1 MKYLIFA
8 LCCFASVAKAQNNT
22 DNKRYKK
29 VHQRAIMADS
39 HNDLLTASIEK
50 NLRIDQDL
58 RGKTHSDLQRFKDAG
73 VDVQIFSVWCDGD
86 KKQPYA
92 WANREIDTL
101 YAVAARNP
109 DKIQIV
115 QGFTDIKK
123 AIKKNKLAALFGVE
137 GGHMIEGD
145 LNKLEALYNRG
156 VRYMTLTWNNSTEWA
171 TSAMKESS
179 LSDSVKSALNNS
191 NQQAQNIGLTP
202 FGKQVVKKMNDL
214 GMMVDLSHVGEKT
227 FWDAIQTTTKPVLVS
242 HSNAYTLCP
251 VFRNLKDDQIDAVGK
266 NGGVIQL
273 NFYSAFIDSSF
284 KKREKVFL
292 LNKQAKIDSLVATGM
307 QKEYAQSMIV
317 DMYKEESIAI
327 QPPMEMLLEH
337 LDYIVNRIGVDHV
350 GMGSDFDGISA
361 SPKELTDVTSYPLIT
376 KALLERGYS
385 KKDVYKIMGGNLLR
399 VMKAQHH

>member
-1 MKYLIFA
+1 MKYLILA
-8 LCCFASVAKAQNNT
+8 LCFFVSVANAQN
-22 DNKRYKK
+22 KKYKK
-29 VHQRAIMADS
+29 IHQRAIMADS

-50 NLRIDQDL
+50 NLLIDRDL
-58 RGKTHSDLQRFKDAG
+58 TGKTHSDLQRFKEAG
-73 VDVQIFSVWCDGD
+73 VDVQIFSVWCDGN
-86 KKQPYA
+86 KKEPYA

-109 DKIQIV
+109 DKIQII
-115 QGFTDIKK
+115 QHFSEINK
-123 AIKKNKLAALFGVE
+123 AIKKKKLAALFGVE

-145 LNKLEALYNRG
+145 LNKLEALYQRG

-171 TSAMKESS
+171 SSAMDESS
-179 LSDSVKSALNNS
+179 LANLNKDNNNS
-191 NQQAQNIGLTP
+191 LTQSRATGLND
-202 FGKQVVKKMNDL
+202 FGKQVIKKMNDL

-251 VFRNLKDDQIDAVGK
+251 VFRNLKDDQIDAVGN

-284 KKREKVFL
+284 KKRENAFL

-327 QPPMEMLLEH
+327 QPPMEMLLAH

-399 VMKAQHH
+399 VMKAQHN

>member
-8 LCCFASVAKAQNNT
+8 LCCVVSVANAQKSKT
-22 DNKRYKK
+22 ITRYKK
-29 VHQRAIMADS
+29 VHNRAIMADS

-50 NLRIDQDL
+50 NLLIDQDL
-58 RGKTHSDLQRFKDAG
+58 KGKTHSDLNRFREAG
-73 VDVQIFSVWCDGD
+73 VDVQIFSVWCDGE

-109 DKIQIV
+109 EKIQII
-115 QGFTDIKK
+115 QTFSDIKK
-123 AIKKNKLAALFGVE
+123 AVKKNKLAALFGVE

-145 LNKLEALYNRG
+145 LNKLEALYKRG

-171 TSAMKESS
+171 SSAMDESS
-179 LSDSVKSALNNS
+179 LVNLNKEDSNAQAPQRTMGLN
-191 NQQAQNIGLTP
+191 T
-202 FGKQVVKKMNDL
+202 FGKEVIKKMNDL

-227 FWDAIQTTTKPVLVS
+227 FWDAIQTTTKPVLIS

-251 VFRNLKDDQIDAVGK
+251 VFRNLKDEQIDAVGK

-284 KKREKVFL
+284 KKTEKIFL
-292 LNKQAKIDSLVATGM
+292 QNKQAKIDSLVATGM
-307 QKEYAQSMIV
+307 QKEYAQSIIV
-317 DMYKEESIAI
+317 DMYKEESISI
-327 QPPMEMLLEH
+327 QPPMEMLLKH

-361 SPKELTDVTSYPLIT
+361 SPKELTDVTTYPLIT
-376 KALLERGYS
+376 KALLEKGYS

-399 VMKAQHH
+399 VMKAQHN

>member
-8 LCCFASVAKAQNNT
+8 LCCFVSVVNAQKSKPDT
-22 DNKRYKK
+22 RYKK
-29 VHQRAIMADS
+29 VHTRAIMADS

-50 NLRIDQDL
+50 NLLIDQDL
-58 RGKTHSDLQRFKDAG
+58 KGKTHSDLNRFREAG
-73 VDVQIFSVWCDGD
+73 VDVQIFSVWCDGE

-109 DKIQIV
+109 DKIQII
-115 QGFTDIKK
+115 QAFTDIKK
-123 AIKKNKLAALFGVE
+123 AVKKNKLAALFGVE

-179 LSDSVKSALNNS
+179 LSDSDKSALNNS
-191 NQQAQNIGLTP
+191 TQQAQNMGLTS
-202 FGKQVVKKMNDL
+202 FGKQVVKKMNQL

-227 FWDAIQTTTKPVLVS
+227 FWDAIQITTKPVLVS

-251 VFRNLKDDQIDAVGK
+251 VFRNLKDEQIDAVGK

-292 LNKQAKIDSLVATGM
+292 QNKQAKIDSLVATGM
-307 QKEYAQSMIV
+307 QKEYAQSIIV
-317 DMYKEESIAI
+317 DMYKEESISI
-327 QPPMEMLLEH
+327 QPPMEMLLKH

-361 SPKELTDVTSYPLIT
+361 SPKELTDVTTYPLIT

-399 VMKAQHH
+399 VMKAQHN

>member
-1 MKYLIFA
+1 
-8 LCCFASVAKAQNNT
+8 S
-22 DNKRYKK
+22 
-29 VHQRAIMADS
+29 
-39 HNDLLTASIEK
+39 
-50 NLRIDQDL
+50 
-58 RGKTHSDLQRFKDAG
+58 
-73 VDVQIFSVWCDGD
+73 
-86 KKQPYA
+86 
-92 WANREIDTL
+92 
-101 YAVAARNP
+101 
-109 DKIQIV
+109 
-115 QGFTDIKK
+115 
-123 AIKKNKLAALFGVE
+123 
-137 GGHMIEGD
+137 D

-171 TSAMKESS
+171 SSAMDESS
-179 LSDSVKSALNNS
+179 LANQTSAT
-191 NQQAQNIGLTP
+191 GLSA
-202 FGKQVVKKMNDL
+202 FGKEVIKKMNDL
-214 GMMVDLSHVGEKT
+214 GMMVDLSHVGERT

-284 KKREKVFL
+284 KKREKAFL
-292 LNKQAKIDSLVATGM
+292 LNKQAKIDSLIATGM

-327 QPPMEMLLEH
+327 QPPMEMLLKH
-337 LDYIVNRIGVDHV
+337 LDYIVNRIGVNHV

-399 VMKAQHH
+399 VMKAQ

>member
-8 LCCFASVAKAQNNT
+8 LCCVVSVANAQKSKT
-22 DNKRYKK
+22 ITRYKK
-29 VHQRAIMADS
+29 VHNRAIMADS

-50 NLRIDQDL
+50 NLLIDQDL
-58 RGKTHSDLQRFKDAG
+58 KGKTHSDLNRFREAG
-73 VDVQIFSVWCDGD
+73 VDVQIFSVWCDGE

-101 YAVAARNP
+101 YAVAARNQ
-109 DKIQIV
+109 DKIQII
-115 QGFTDIKK
+115 QTLSDIKK
-123 AIKKNKLAALFGVE
+123 AVKKNKLAALFGVE

-145 LNKLEALYNRG
+145 LNKLEALYKRG

-171 TSAMKESS
+171 SSAMDESS
-179 LSDSVKSALNNS
+179 LVNLNKEYTNV
-191 NQQAQNIGLTP
+191 QAPQRTMGLNT
-202 FGKQVVKKMNDL
+202 FGKEVIKKMNDL

-227 FWDAIQTTTKPVLVS
+227 FWDAIQTTTKPVLIS

-251 VFRNLKDDQIDAVGK
+251 VFRNLKDEQIDAVGK

-284 KKREKVFL
+284 KKREKIFL
-292 LNKQAKIDSLVATGM
+292 QNKQAKIDSLVATGM
-307 QKEYAQSMIV
+307 QKEYAQSIIV
-317 DMYKEESIAI
+317 DMYKEESISI
-327 QPPMEMLLEH
+327 QPPMEMLLKH

-361 SPKELTDVTSYPLIT
+361 SPKELTDVTTYPLIT
-376 KALLERGYS
+376 KALLEKGYS

-399 VMKAQHH
+399 VMKAQHN

>member
-1 MKYLIFA
+1 MKYLILA
-8 LCCFASVAKAQNNT
+8 LCFFVSVANAQN
-22 DNKRYKK
+22 KKYKK
-29 VHQRAIMADS
+29 IHQRAIMADS

-50 NLRIDQDL
+50 NLLIDRDL
-58 RGKTHSDLQRFKDAG
+58 TGKTHSDLQRFKEAG
-73 VDVQIFSVWCDGD
+73 VDVQIFSVWCDGN
-86 KKQPYA
+86 KKEPYA

-109 DKIQIV
+109 DKIQII
-115 QGFTDIKK
+115 QHFSEINK
-123 AIKKNKLAALFGVE
+123 AIKKKKLAALFGVE

-145 LNKLEALYNRG
+145 LNKLEALYQRG

-171 TSAMKESS
+171 SSAMDESS
-179 LSDSVKSALNNS
+179 LANLNKDNNNS
-191 NQQAQNIGLTP
+191 ITRSRTTGLND
-202 FGKQVVKKMNDL
+202 FGKQVIKKMNEL

-284 KKREKVFL
+284 KKREKAFL
-292 LNKQAKIDSLVATGM
+292 QNKQAKIDSLIATGM

-317 DMYKEESIAI
+317 DMHKEESIAI
-327 QPPMEMLLEH
+327 QPPMEMLLKH

-361 SPKELTDVTSYPLIT
+361 SPRELTDVTSYPLIT

-385 KKDVYKIMGGNLLR
+385 KKDVYKIMGGNLMR
-399 VMKAQHH
+399 VMKAQLN

>member
-8 LCCFASVAKAQNNT
+8 LCCVVSVANAQKSKPVT
-22 DNKRYKK
+22 QYKK
-29 VHQRAIMADS
+29 VHNRAIMADS

-50 NLRIDQDL
+50 NLLIDQDL
-58 RGKTHSDLQRFKDAG
+58 KGKTHSDLNRFREAG
-73 VDVQIFSVWCDGD
+73 VDVQIFSVWCDGE

-101 YAVAARNP
+101 NAVAARNP
-109 DKIQIV
+109 DKIQII
-115 QGFTDIKK
+115 QSFADIKK
-123 AIKKNKLAALFGVE
+123 AVKKNKLAALFGVE

-145 LNKLEALYNRG
+145 LNKLEALYKRG

-171 TSAMKESS
+171 SSAMDESS
-179 LSDSVKSALNNS
+179 LVNLNKEYTN
-191 NQQAQNIGLTP
+191 AQIPQRTMGLNT
-202 FGKQVVKKMNDL
+202 FGKEVIKKMNEL

-251 VFRNLKDDQIDAVGK
+251 VFRNLKDEQIDAVGK

-292 LNKQAKIDSLVATGM
+292 QNKQAKIDSLVATGM
-307 QKEYAQSMIV
+307 QKEYAQSIIV
-317 DMYKEESIAI
+317 DMYKEESISI
-327 QPPMEMLLEH
+327 QPPMEMLLKH

-361 SPKELTDVTSYPLIT
+361 SPKELTDVTTYPLIT

-399 VMKAQHH
+399 VMKAQRN

>member
-1 MKYLIFA
+1 MKYLILA
-8 LCCFASVAKAQNNT
+8 LCFFVSVANAQN
-22 DNKRYKK
+22 KKYKK
-29 VHQRAIMADS
+29 IHQRAIMADS

-50 NLRIDQDL
+50 NLLIDRDL
-58 RGKTHSDLQRFKDAG
+58 TGKTHSDLQRFKEAG
-73 VDVQIFSVWCDGD
+73 VDVQIFSVWCDGN
-86 KKQPYA
+86 KKEPYA

-109 DKIQIV
+109 DKIQII
-115 QGFTDIKK
+115 QHFSEINK
-123 AIKKNKLAALFGVE
+123 AIKKKKLAALFGVE

-145 LNKLEALYNRG
+145 LNKLEALYQRG

-171 TSAMKESS
+171 SSAMDESS
-179 LSDSVKSALNNS
+179 LANLNKDNNNS
-191 NQQAQNIGLTP
+191 LTQSRATGLND
-202 FGKQVVKKMNDL
+202 FGKQVIKKMNDL

-284 KKREKVFL
+284 KKRENAFL

-327 QPPMEMLLEH
+327 QPPMEMLLAH

-399 VMKAQHH
+399 VMKAQHN